1 MAYPNPRNARGIMLT
16 SWMVT
21 FGLKRRW
28 YEFDFLA
35 RLRLT
40 QHLKRIGLL

>member
-1 MAYPNPRNARGIMLT
+1 MLT
-16 SWMVT
+16 GWMVT

-35 RLRLT
+35 RRRLIK
-40 QHLKRIGLL
+40 HLKRIGML